1 MSARQLFNKEDR
13 KEVNQ
18 AIVPRYLLL
27 QKNIGNLWLADMF
40 LASSDA

>member
-1 MSARQLFNKEDR
+1 MSAGQLFNKEDR

-18 AIVPRYLLL
+18 AIVPDIYCYK
-27 QKNIGNLWLADMF
+27 KNIGNFWLADTF